1 MRVRGST
8 VLVTGATSGIGWE
21 TALLLA
27 RRGAAVWAT
36 GRSGEALAELT
47 AAHPPGDGPGSITPA
62 VADLASDTDRAALV
76 DAVGPVDVLVNNA
89 GIGWT
94 GLVEEMPAAAVH
106 QLFEVNVLAPIDLT
120 KLVLP
125 GMLERGAGH
134 VVNVASVSSWVAVP
148 PLTVYSATKF
158 AVQGFSEGLAREVA
172 GRGVRVSTVNPGPV
186 ATLFWARATSEDR
199 PSEDL
204 DGNTMR
210 GVSPALVARAIL
222 RCVRR
227 GRLPGYRTVAVP
239 RAAGLA
245 RLGAV
250 PGLRHLV
257 DAGARTAHRTGAT
270 QRYG

>member
-1 MRVRGST
+1 MRGST
-8 VLVTGATSGIGWE
+8 VLVTGATSGIGRE

-36 GRSGEALAELT
+36 GRSGESLAELT
-47 AAHPPGDGPGSITPA
+47 GAHPSGAGPGSVTPV
-62 VADLASDTDRAALV
+62 VADLSSETDRAALV
-76 DAVGPVDVLVNNA
+76 EAVGPVDVLVNNA

-94 GLVEEMPAAAVH
+94 GLVEEMPPAAVR
-106 QLFEVNVLAPIDLT
+106 QLFEVNVLALIDLT

-125 GMLERGAGH
+125 GMLRHGHGH
-134 VVNVASVSSWVAVP
+134 VVNVASVASWVAVP

-186 ATLFWARATSEDR
+186 ATLFWARATTEDR
-199 PSEDL
+199 PSEDI
-204 DGNTMR
+204 DGGTMR
-210 GVSPALVARAIL
+210 GVSPALVARAVL
-222 RCVRR
+222 RCIRL
-227 GRLPGYRTVAVP
+227 GRVPGYRTVAVP

-250 PGLRHLV
+250 PGLRLVV
-257 DAGARTAHRTGAT
+257 DAGARTAQRTGAT
-270 QRYG
+270 ERGN